1 LLRVSQINAPEAVLL
16 APDQSV
22 FLRENLKLKLLN
34 ARLNVLL
41 RQLPAAR
48 ADMQAVKAS
57 LAKYFDTE
65 EVSTQQAMQM
75 LTDALQATQSVTM
88 PRPDDTLTALSA
100 AAQGR

>member
-1 LLRVSQINAPEAVLL
+1 MLL